1 MFLSFSS
8 VAIIHPV
15 VLLFRNLF
23 FLVSVPRVSSFL
35 LPPSLSFLY
44 IFHFSLFFLYFHPFR
59 LLLNCLPDSHK
70 KEEYL
75 SAKIEVIVLRILLSL
90 LGKRID
96 SCVFSSFTKESGDVL
111 SILLTRNKIFFLY
124 LFPTNISNIR
134 RFHSTETSTI
144 EKRSQKKK
152 DGKNCETKS
161 NAVAIKFHDLQ
172 RLSDCYRVSPNR
184 LQTHDPVPFSKTP
197 AKQQQTRTHPLKS
210 TPCVRVPG
218 VETERCGRS
227 TNGGDRDHAYA
238 PGIALNGRTKA

>member
-23 FLVSVPRVSSFL
+23 FLVSVPRVSSSL

-70 KEEYL
+70 KEEYP
-75 SAKIEVIVLRILLSL
+75 SAKIEVIVLWILLSL

-152 DGKNCETKS
+152 KMGRIAK
-161 NAVAIKFHDLQ
+161 
-172 RLSDCYRVSPNR
+172 PN
-184 LQTHDPVPFSKTP
+184 P
-197 AKQQQTRTHPLKS
+197 TR
-210 TPCVRVPG
+210 
-218 VETERCGRS
+218 
-227 TNGGDRDHAYA
+227 
-238 PGIALNGRTKA
+238 